1 MDSCAGC
8 VNERPELDQENA
20 AAWELWCLVSTQWRT
35 AVGEQIVW
43 LGLDFTAVCA
53 IAAAAEI
60 EMCPALIGQ
69 LKQLEMA
76 YLKKMNKKGG

>member
-1 MDSCAGC
+1 M
-8 VNERPELDQENA
+8 
-20 AAWELWCLVSTQWRT
+20 
-35 AVGEQIVW
+35 W